1 LSKDFDEENKVVRIL
16 DIQLEAVENKIN
28 ELNNIKNTL
37 EQSINEVSN
46 KDVIDYNT
54 YFDKIDKCL

>member
-1 LSKDFDEENKVVRIL
+1 MSKDFDEENKVVRIL